1 MTIKEVITNFLN
13 RIKAPIE
20 ERDISNAL
28 SKFSKAKKQVTR
40 ERGINRSLN
49 ALWRKGKIEK
59 YYLKDDDLIPYPE
72 KKGVRINRKYP
83 RLYSDIIPIEDK
95 EYLRIGLSDVVY
107 CGTGQVRKEKHGVS
121 IVTYVNPKDYQDG
134 EFETEV
140 EGHLKDE
147 LLNYLQVNFPDCYYA
162 GSDNYVNKSSSMK
175 TDKLEGYSLDNYQLE
190 RNPPFI
196 YPETNVSE
204 E

>member
-1 MTIKEVITNFLN
+1 MTIKEAIANFLN
-13 RIKAPIE
+13 ILKAPADQE
-20 ERDISNAL
+20 EIVEAVK
-28 SKFSKAKKQVTR
+28 KFSKAKNPKQS
-40 ERGINRSLN
+40 INVALQK
-49 ALWRKGKIEK
+49 LWRKGQIEK
-59 YYLKDDDLIPYPE
+59 YYIKDEKHIPYPTD
-72 KKGVRINRKYP
+72 KKISTKYP
-83 RLYSDIIPIEDK
+83 RLYSDIIPIVDE
-95 EYLRIGLSDVVY
+95 EYLRVDLSDVVY

-121 IVTYVNPKDYQDG
+121 IVTYVNPKDYQDKG
-134 EFETEV
+134 FETEV